1 MAGGILGLRPV
12 GAYYCWSAEFKT
24 FVLGEGVL
32 THSMFLDVFD
42 IRKIA
47 VLFGS
52 WKELFA
58 SGFTWIS
65 CDLRGVI
72 PSLEKQFKLST
83 PTARFSG

>member
-1 MAGGILGLRPV
+1 MLGLRPV
-12 GAYYCWSAEFKT
+12 GASYCWSAEFKT

-42 IRKIA
+42 IRKFA
-47 VLFGS
+47 ALFGS